1 MSDVTRRT
9 SLKLAA
15 ATGLA
20 AVTGTLAAQ
29 EPAAKAERP
38 KDRWRAWA
46 VTEGAETK
54 LVVEGIYS
62 EGGPGL
68 VAVVTP
74 AAPQGI
80 NPKILI
86 LDVKTKSLP
95 GIWTLQLI
103 PIPAHHTKA
112 PYAKGTYDSIHL
124 RYPDGSSI
132 MIKNIVDAGAGP
144 M

>member
-1 MSDVTRRT
+1 MTDVTRRD

-15 ATGLA
+15 ATGFA
-20 AVTGTLAAQ
+20 AVAGTIAAQ
-29 EPAAKAERP
+29 EPQAKDERP

-68 VAVVTP
+68 VAVVTS
-74 AAPQGI
+74 AVPQGI

-86 LDVKTKSLP
+86 LDVKTKALP
-95 GIWTLQLI
+95 GIWTQQLL
-103 PIPAHHTKA
+103 PIPAQYVKA
-112 PYAKGTYDSIHL
+112 PYTKGTYDSIHL

-132 MIKNIVDAGAGP
+132 MVKTIVDTGAGP
-144 M
+144 T

>member
-1 MSDVTRRT
+1 MTDVTRRD

-15 ATGLA
+15 ATGFA
-20 AVTGTLAAQ
+20 AFAGTIAAQ
-29 EPAAKAERP
+29 EPAAKDERP

-46 VTEGAETK
+46 VTEGEETQ

-62 EGGPGL
+62 EGGPGR
-68 VAVVTP
+68 VVVVTP

-86 LDVKTKSLP
+86 LDVKAKALP
-95 GIWTLQLI
+95 GIWTQQLL
-103 PIPAHHTKA
+103 PIPGHYVKA
-112 PYAKGTYDSIHL
+112 PYKKGTYDSIHL

-132 MIKNIVDAGAGP
+132 MVKTIVDAEAGP
-144 M
+144 T